1 MIRVLIV
8 DDHTVVR
15 EGLKQIF
22 SDESDIEIIDEARTG
37 DEGLAKIEKYRPDV
51 VLLDISLPGKSGIEI
66 IKQVKSQGIPSKIL
80 VLTMYS
86 EDQYAIRVMK
96 SGADGYLTKDSAS
109 VELLS
114 AVRQIFHKGKYINPS
129 LAIKLAS
136 EVNTHSDKPLHERL
150 SDREFQ
156 VMKMLAA
163 GKMVSEIASE
173 LNLSV
178 KTISTNR
185 SRILEKTGLR
195 NNAELMS
202 YALKN
207 GLVEQVD

>member
-1 MIRVLIV
+1 MIRVLII

-22 SDESDIEIIDEARTG
+22 SDESDIEIVDEARTG
-37 DEGLAKIEKYRPDV
+37 DEGLAKIEKHRPDV
-51 VLLDISLPGKSGIEI
+51 ILLDISLPGKSGIEI
-66 IKQVKSQGIPSKIL
+66 IKQVKNRKIPSKIL

-86 EDQYAIRVMK
+86 EDQYAMRVLK

-109 VELLS
+109 AELLS

-129 LAIKLAS
+129 LAIKLAFEIDAHS
-136 EVNTHSDKPLHERL
+136 EKPLHERL
-150 SDREFQ
+150 SNREFQ

-163 GKMVSEIASE
+163 GKTVSEIASE

-185 SRILEKTGLR
+185 SRLLEKMGLR
-195 NNAELMS
+195 NNAEVMK
-202 YALKN
+202 YAMKN
-207 GLVEQVD
+207 GLVE

>member
-1 MIRVLIV
+1 MIRVLII

-22 SDESDIEIIDEARTG
+22 SDESDIEVVDEARTG
-37 DEGLAKIEKYRPDV
+37 DEGLAKIEKHRPDV
-51 VLLDISLPGKSGIEI
+51 ILLDISLPGKSGIEI
-66 IKQVKSQGIPSKIL
+66 IRQVKNQKIPSKIL

-86 EDQYAIRVMK
+86 EDQYAIRVLK

-109 VELLS
+109 AELLS
-114 AVRQIFHKGKYINPS
+114 AVRQIYHKGKYINPS

-136 EVNTHSDKPLHERL
+136 EIDDHSEKSLHERL
-150 SDREFQ
+150 SNREFQ

-163 GKMVSEIASE
+163 GKTVSEIALE

-185 SRILEKTGLR
+185 SRLLEKTGLR
-195 NNAELMS
+195 NNAEVMK
-202 YALKN
+202 YAMKN
-207 GLVEQVD
+207 GLVE